1 MEIGQEFMVGRQR
14 LSGSSFAW
22 SQSAALLQV
31 VGARQCTI
39 CVVCGKDD
47 PPFAASSAKIV
58 REDWLLQAAEKY
70 KLPSS
75 WEN

>member
-1 MEIGQEFMVGRQR
+1 MHARLLAGRQE
-14 LSGSSFAW
+14 LSGSSSAW
-22 SQSAALLQV
+22 SHSAVLLQV

-39 CVVCGKDD
+39 CVVCGKND
-47 PPFAASSAKIV
+47 PPVAASSAKIV

-75 WEN
+75 WET